1 MELEGIMLGE
11 ICWKRQLLYG
21 LAYMWNLEKLNS
33 QKRRVEWWYPEA
45 RKWGKQ
51 GNTGQRVK
59 SSSYKFWRLSVQHGN
74 FGYIFAKRV
83 NLKCSYQEKKELCE
97 VIELLTGFIVI
108 IIS

>member
-11 ICWKRQLLYG
+11 ICWKRQILHG
-21 LAYMWNLEKLNS
+21 LTYMWNLEELNS
-33 QKRRVEWWYPEA
+33 QKRRVEWWFPEA

-59 SSSYKFWRLSVQHGN
+59 GSSYKLWGLSVQYGN
-74 FGYIFAKRV
+74 FGYIFAKTV
-83 NLKCSYQEKKELCE
+83 NLKYSLRKKELCE